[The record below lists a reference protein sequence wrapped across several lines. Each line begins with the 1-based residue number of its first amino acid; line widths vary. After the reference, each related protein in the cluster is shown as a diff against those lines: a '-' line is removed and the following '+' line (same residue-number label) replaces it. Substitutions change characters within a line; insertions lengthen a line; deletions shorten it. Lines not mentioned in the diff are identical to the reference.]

1 MAFGAMSHTAGT
13 PDGGIYF
20 QSPPDEFTGADLAAC
35 RTARTTAFSSGG
47 SLASKLQDFH
57 ANPHLAVI
65 LTPDD
70 GSGTIF
76 ETCVE
81 GQENESA
88 ADTEWM
94 ERTHTVR
101 GRAGRSTDRNLCQLV
116 WEEDSYV
123 RAGSSAR
130 NWSLGAGSRRG
141 GVYIPSDIMVVSI
154 GIEFTHE
161 DPSNQSGLVAHDA
174 TAISLELIGPGDTD
188 AERNGNTYG
197 IIPGTE
203 VTTPPFTPN
212 PDPIYR
218 IFNVIHP
225 GVSIAA
231 GSWIRPITT
240 APVVTLNAPSGT
252 VARFSVWLS

>member
-1 MAFGAMSHTAGT
+1 MAFGDMSHTAGT

-116 WEEDSYV
+116 WEAE
-123 RAGSSAR
+123 GPISASISR
-130 NWSLGAGSRRG
+130 HWSLGAGRIRG
-141 GVYIPSDIMVVSI
+141 GVYIPSDIMVASVTL
-154 GIEFTHE
+154 EFTQTN
-161 DPSNQSGLVAHDA
+161 PVAPYGLNPQDESAVA
-174 TAISLELIGPGDTD
+174 LELIGPGDTN
-188 AERNGNTYG
+188 AERTGNTYG

-203 VTTPPFTPN
+203 VRTPLLDPG
-212 PDPIYR
+212 PDPVHR

-240 APVVTLNAPSGT
+240 APAAVLSVLPGT
-252 VARFSVWLS
+252 AARFSVWLS

>member
-1 MAFGAMSHTAGT
+1 MAFGDMSHTAGT

-35 RTARTTAFSSGG
+35 RTARTTAFSFGG

-116 WEEDSYV
+116 WEDDSYI
-123 RAGSSAR
+123 RAGANAR

-141 GVYIPSDIMVVSI
+141 GVYIPSDVMVASI
-154 GIEFTHE
+154 ALEFSRQ
-161 DPSNQSGLVAHDA
+161 DPDTPFGLNSHDA
-174 TAISLELIGPGDTD
+174 TTVALELIGPGDTD

-197 IIPGTE
+197 IISGAA
-203 VTTPPFTPN
+203 VTLPQHKKVFSVRRTFS
-212 PDPIYR
+212 
-218 IFNVIHP
+218 VIHP

-231 GSWIRPITT
+231 GSWVRPITT
-240 APVVTLNAPSGT
+240 APAVLTDPSPGT
-252 VARFSVWLS
+252 VARFSAWLS